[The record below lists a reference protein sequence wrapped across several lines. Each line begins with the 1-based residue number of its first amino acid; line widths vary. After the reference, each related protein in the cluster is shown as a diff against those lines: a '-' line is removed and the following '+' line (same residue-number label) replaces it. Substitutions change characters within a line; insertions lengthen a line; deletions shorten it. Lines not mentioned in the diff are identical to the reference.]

1 MKIDPQTRLRHSKR
15 FECDQLPKRPTT
27 SELLAI
33 HDEGRFIP
41 YSSTYKHIYL
51 TSPFQTLPIIH
62 IVITIFVPIAK
73 MRPSSPLSLL
83 LFLQLSTAFPV
94 SRECFNSQSCNS
106 LHSVKDTLSLSHP
119 KPSDPRDPHFPNH
132 QKLPIP
138 TFVKPTTTSPLN
150 DEYFAEEGAFDNA
163 PTTPSN
169 DISADEALSAE
180 TPLSSSY
187 LQSLTRTS
195 DEDEAR
201 PSMPTSALPT
211 LRKEDARK
219 YWEEKPG
226 GLGMNEG
233 KPGCGNSNVWPG
245 TAVGYRTRLA
255 HLDMGGRNDFMVV
268 GIVVVFLLV
277 VCVLESVERF
287 G

>member
-1 MKIDPQTRLRHSKR
+1 
-15 FECDQLPKRPTT
+15 
-27 SELLAI
+27 
-33 HDEGRFIP
+33 
-41 YSSTYKHIYL
+41 
-51 TSPFQTLPIIH
+51 
-62 IVITIFVPIAK
+62 

-94 SRECFNSQSCNS
+94 SRECVNSQSCNS
-106 LHSVKDTLSLSHP
+106 LHSVKDTFSLSHP

-195 DEDEAR
+195 YEDAAR

-277 VCVLESVERF
+277 VCILESVERF
-287 G
+287 GNRTSRRGEIFLEDDETYAFIVKKPRDFYQNESVPNEKNSRESEYKEYKDDETVVAEDFNTDNERES

>member
-1 MKIDPQTRLRHSKR
+1 
-15 FECDQLPKRPTT
+15 
-27 SELLAI
+27 
-33 HDEGRFIP
+33 
-41 YSSTYKHIYL
+41 
-51 TSPFQTLPIIH
+51 
-62 IVITIFVPIAK
+62 

-138 TFVKPTTTSPLN
+138 AFVKPTTTSPSN

-180 TPLSSSY
+180 TPLSSAY

-195 DEDEAR
+195 DENEAR

-226 GLGMNEG
+226 GISINEG
-233 KPGCGNSNVWPG
+233 KPGCGNSNAWPG

-255 HLDMGGRNDFMVV
+255 HLEMGGRNDFMVV

-277 VCVLESVERF
+277 VCVLESVEKF
-287 G
+287 GNRTSRRGEIFLEDDETYVFIVEKPREFYQNESVPNEKNSRESEYKEYKDDETVVAEDFNTNDEIES